1 MKCPECGKG
10 ELVRAVREAAFT
22 YKGRTLMV
30 PAQPGLY
37 CPTCGEAVF
46 NDAEADR
53 YQAATQ
59 PFVEAVNKAAMPELA
74 QVRRA
79 LKLTQA
85 EAGKLFGGGAVAFS
99 RYETGKTQPPKALTV
114 LFRLLAKHPDL
125 LREVQG

>member
-1 MKCPECGKG
+1 MKCPECGKA
-10 ELVRAVREAAFT
+10 EMLRDVREAAFT

-37 CPTCGEAVF
+37 CPACGEAVF

-53 YQAATQ
+53 YQAVIR
-59 PFVEAVNKAAMPELA
+59 PFVEAVNREAMPELA
-74 QVRRA
+74 RVRKA

-99 RYETGKTQPPKALTV
+99 RYETGKTAPPRALQV
-114 LFRLLAKHPDL
+114 LFRILERHPELLD
-125 LREVQG
+125 EVRR